1 MSKDQPNDRGN
12 LNDLFR
18 NGEEATKPAAES
30 LQKSGQDLY
39 PRLPSYSEV
48 PSTHPSYLQYN
59 PSNENYVPPWNNGS
73 NVQDTGVPQRSRF
86 GLIRG
91 FHQQMYEQ
99 NQNSLQC
106 CDCTSLQVTKHGS
119 KDAKCNW
126 GVISG
131 LLLIILGVFALIMGF
146 TLPQKTYTYSERQR
160 LPPQEKEDVENID
173 FYIETFILSG
183 LTVLSLGGIVVS
195 VGILYPVCSRRG
207 TSDESEDSAF
217 SKYYGSEV
225 YVKEEKVA
233 LSGKAGDQKT
243 LVNFGFHKDVV
254 PTDVT
259 LRKVQ
264 PEREQTDL
272 IQTDSKL
279 VK

>member
-12 LNDLFR
+12 SNDLFR
-18 NGEEATKPAAES
+18 HGEEKVTKSAES
-30 LQKSGQDLY
+30 LRDGQHIY

-59 PSNENYVPPWNNGS
+59 HSNENYLPPWHNGS
-73 NVQDTGVPQRSRF
+73 NVQDTGVPQGSRF

-106 CDCTSLQVTKHGS
+106 CDCASFQVTKHGS

-126 GVISG
+126 GVIFG

-146 TLPQKTYTYSERQR
+146 TLPQKSYTYSERQR
-160 LPPQEKEDVENID
+160 LTPQEKEDIDNIN
-173 FYIETFILSG
+173 FYIEIFILSG

-195 VGILYPVCSRRG
+195 LGILYPACRRRG
-207 TSDESEDSAF
+207 TPDEYNDSAF
-217 SKYYGSEV
+217 SYGSEV
-225 YVKEEKVA
+225 YVKEEKVG
-233 LSGKAGDQKT
+233 LSGMEGDQKT
-243 LVNFGFHKDVV
+243 LVNFGFHKNVV

-264 PEREQTDL
+264 PETEQT
-272 IQTDSKL
+272 IPFQADSKL
-279 VK
+279 FK